1 VICGKTEKRALSV
14 CKAAAGNFL
23 FSLHKKSLN
32 PKKGLNPKKSLNPKP
47 FSTIIVTFFKLDNRK
62 DSSSLSPQ
70 KTSTNDT
77 LTHYFRIHLSRS
89 RVSSESASTTLSLS
103 RSLLSLLFLFRYRE
117 LLSEFVTLFHTFTE
131 NVEEF

>member
-1 VICGKTEKRALSV
+1 MICGKTEKRALSV

-23 FSLHKKSLN
+23 FSLH
-32 PKKGLNPKKSLNPKP
+32 KKSLNPKP